1 MKKSIIS
8 LAVAAMALITP
19 AIISAADNGD
29 NKTTT
34 ACPRTECVA
43 NGNTNVKPQRP
54 CPFDGLNLTDA
65 QKKQIEDLGC
75 PFTKA
80 NKDRKAQKSQN
91 APSTQQA
98 PSSKREQRANYLAQ
112 IKNILTSEQYVKFL
126 ENQYL
131 DKAPRHGKHDK
142 FARGGKHGKRHHHA
156 ANRPKAPKA

>member
-29 NKTTT
+29 TKTTT
-34 ACPRTECVA
+34 TCPCTECVA
-43 NGNTNVKPQRP
+43 NCNTKAKPQRP

-80 NKDRKAQKSQN
+80 NKDRKDQKSQN
-91 APSTQQA
+91 AQQA

-112 IKNILTSEQYVKFL
+112 IKNILTPEQYVKFL
-126 ENQYL
+126 ENNYL

-142 FARGGKHGKRHHHA
+142 FARGGKHGKRHHA
-156 ANRPKAPKA
+156 ATRPKAPKAPEA